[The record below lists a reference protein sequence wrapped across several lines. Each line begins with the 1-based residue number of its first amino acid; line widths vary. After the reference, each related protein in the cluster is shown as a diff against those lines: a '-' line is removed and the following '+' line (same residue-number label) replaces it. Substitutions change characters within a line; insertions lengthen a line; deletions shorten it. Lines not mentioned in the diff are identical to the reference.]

1 MNYNNEL
8 KEKIEGYLLTN
19 VNELMVLIN
28 DICSYNYKS
37 KLEYLQAYSMEEVNE
52 FALNYDFTDLFQMID
67 FKEFTIDDD
76 YFNINTYGYIVS
88 YTEEELKEIYRI
100 EFDTIFNV
108 IIEEIKKYGYETVK
122 ENYYFSLELQEI
134 FNSYIENNNLK

>member
-8 KEKIEGYLLTN
+8 KEKIEGYLLSN
-19 VNELMVLIN
+19 VNELMALID
-28 DICSYNYKS
+28 DICSYNYKC
-37 KLEYLQAYSMEEVNE
+37 KLEYLQAYSMEEINE

-67 FKEFTIDDD
+67 FIEFTIDDD

-88 YTEEELKEIYRI
+88 YNEEELRELYRI

-108 IIEEIKKYGYETVK
+108 IIEEIKKYGYEK
-122 ENYYFSLELQEI
+122 IKDIYYFSPELKEL
-134 FNSYIENNNLK
+134 FNPYIENNNLK

>member
-1 MNYNNEL
+1 MNYNEL

-19 VNELMVLIN
+19 VNELMVLID

-88 YTEEELKEIYRI
+88 YTEEELKELYRI

-108 IIEEIKKYGYETVK
+108 IIEEIKKYGYEKVK
-122 ENYYFSLELQEI
+122 YIYYFSPELKEL
-134 FNSYIENNNLK
+134 FNPYIENNNLK

>member
-19 VNELMVLIN
+19 VNELMVLID

-67 FKEFTIDDD
+67 FIEFTIDDD

-108 IIEEIKKYGYETVK
+108 IIEEIKKYGYEK
-122 ENYYFSLELQEI
+122 IKDIYYFSPELKEL
-134 FNSYIENNNLK
+134 FNPYIENNNLK

>member
-8 KEKIEGYLLTN
+8 KEKLEGYLLEN
-19 VNELMVLIN
+19 VNELMVLID

-37 KLEYLQAYSMEEVNE
+37 KLEYLQAYSMEEVSE

-67 FKEFTIDDD
+67 FREFTIDDD
-76 YFNINTYGYIVS
+76 YFNLNTYGYIVS
-88 YTEEELKEIYRI
+88 YTEEELRELYRI

>member
-1 MNYNNEL
+1 MNYNEL
-8 KEKIEGYLLTN
+8 KEKLEGYLLEN
-19 VNELMVLIN
+19 VNELMVLID

-52 FALNYDFTDLFQMID
+52 FAYNYDFTDLFQMID

-76 YFNINTYGYIVS
+76 YFNFNTYGYIVS
-88 YTEEELKEIYRI
+88 YTEEELRELYRI

-108 IIEEIKKYGYETVK
+108 IIEEIKKYGYEKVK
-122 ENYYFSLELQEI
+122 ENYYFSPELKEL
-134 FNSYIENNNLK
+134 FNPYIENNNLK

>member
-1 MNYNNEL
+1 MNYNEL
-8 KEKIEGYLLTN
+8 KEKLEGYLLKN
-19 VNELMVLIN
+19 VNELMVLID

-52 FALNYDFTDLFQMID
+52 FAYNYDFTDLFQMID

-76 YFNINTYGYIVS
+76 YFNFNTYGYIVS
-88 YTEEELKEIYRI
+88 YTEEELRELYRI

>member
-1 MNYNNEL
+1 MNYNEL
-8 KEKIEGYLLTN
+8 KEKLQGYLLEN
-19 VNELMVLIN
+19 VNELMVLID

-52 FALNYDFTDLFQMID
+52 FACNYDFTDLFQMID
-67 FKEFTIDDD
+67 FREFTIDDD

-88 YTEEELKEIYRI
+88 YTEEELKELYRI

-108 IIEEIKKYGYETVK
+108 IIEEIKKYGYEKVK
-122 ENYYFSLELQEI
+122 ENYYFSPELKEL
-134 FNSYIENNNLK
+134 FNPYIENNNLK

>member
-1 MNYNNEL
+1 MKYNEL
-8 KEKIEGYLLTN
+8 KEKLEGYLLSN
-19 VNELMVLIN
+19 VNELMVLIG

-52 FALNYDFTDLFQMID
+52 FASNYDFTDLFQLID
-67 FKEFTIDDD
+67 FREFTIDDD

>member
-1 MNYNNEL
+1 MNYNEL
-8 KEKIEGYLLTN
+8 KEKLEGYLLEN
-19 VNELMVLIN
+19 VNELMVLID

-67 FKEFTIDDD
+67 FREFTIDDD

>member
-1 MNYNNEL
+1 MNYNEL
-8 KEKIEGYLLTN
+8 KEKLEGYLLTN
-19 VNELMVLIN
+19 INELMVLID

-67 FKEFTIDDD
+67 FREFTIDDD
-76 YFNINTYGYIVS
+76 YFNLNTYGYIVS

>member
-19 VNELMVLIN
+19 INELMVLID

-108 IIEEIKKYGYETVK
+108 IIEEIKKYGYEKVK
-122 ENYYFSLELQEI
+122 DIYYFSPELKEL
-134 FNSYIENNNLK
+134 FNPYIENNNLK

>member
-1 MNYNNEL
+1 MKYNEL
-8 KEKIEGYLLTN
+8 KEKLKGYLLEN
-19 VNELMVLIN
+19 VNELMVLID

-37 KLEYLQAYSMEEVNE
+37 KLEYLQAYSMDEVNE

-67 FKEFTIDDD
+67 FREFTIDDD
-76 YFNINTYGYIVS
+76 YFNLNTYGYIVS

>member
-19 VNELMVLIN
+19 VNELMVLID

-52 FALNYDFTDLFQMID
+52 FACNYDFTDLFQMID

-88 YTEEELKEIYRI
+88 YTEEELRELYRI

-122 ENYYFSLELQEI
+122 ENYYFSPELKEL
-134 FNSYIENNNLK
+134 FNPYIENNNLK

>member
-1 MNYNNEL
+1 MKYNEL
-8 KEKIEGYLLTN
+8 KEKLEGYLLKN
-19 VNELMVLIN
+19 VNELIVLID

-37 KLEYLQAYSMEEVNE
+37 ELEYLQAYSMEEVNE

-76 YFNINTYGYIVS
+76 YFNFNTYGYIVS
-88 YTEEELKEIYRI
+88 YTEEELKELYRI

>member
-1 MNYNNEL
+1 MKYNEL
-8 KEKIEGYLLTN
+8 KEKLEGYLLEN
-19 VNELMVLIN
+19 VNELMVLID

-76 YFNINTYGYIVS
+76 YFNFNTYGYIVS
-88 YTEEELKEIYRI
+88 YTEEELKELYRI

>member
-1 MNYNNEL
+1 MNYNEL
-8 KEKIEGYLLTN
+8 KEKLEGYLLRN
-19 VNELMVLIN
+19 INELMVLID

-67 FKEFTIDDD
+67 FREFTIDDD
-76 YFNINTYGYIVS
+76 YFNLNTYGYIVS

-100 EFDTIFNV
+100 EFDIIFNV
-108 IIEEIKKYGYETVK
+108 IIEEIKKYGYEKVK
-122 ENYYFSLELQEI
+122 DIYYFSPELQEI
-134 FNSYIENNNLK
+134 FNSYIEI

>member
-1 MNYNNEL
+1 MKYNEL
-8 KEKIEGYLLTN
+8 KEKLEGYLLEN
-19 VNELMVLIN
+19 VNELMVLID
-28 DICSYNYKS
+28 DICSYNYKC

-100 EFDTIFNV
+100 EFNTIFNV

>member
-1 MNYNNEL
+1 MNYNEL
-8 KEKIEGYLLTN
+8 KEKLEGYLLTN
-19 VNELMVLIN
+19 VNELMVLID

-67 FKEFTIDDD
+67 FREFTIDDD
-76 YFNINTYGYIVS
+76 YFNLNTYGYIVS

>member
-1 MNYNNEL
+1 MNYNEL
-8 KEKIEGYLLTN
+8 KEKLEGYLLTN
-19 VNELMVLIN
+19 INELMVLID

-67 FKEFTIDDD
+67 FREFTIDDD
-76 YFNINTYGYIVS
+76 YFNLNTYGYIVS

-134 FNSYIENNNLK
+134 FNSYIEI

>member
-1 MNYNNEL
+1 MNYNEL
-8 KEKIEGYLLTN
+8 KEKLEGYLLEN
-19 VNELMVLIN
+19 VNELMVLID

-37 KLEYLQAYSMEEVNE
+37 KLEYLQTYSMEEVNE
-52 FALNYDFTDLFQMID
+52 FACNYDFTDLFQMID
-67 FKEFTIDDD
+67 FNEFTIDDD

>member
-1 MNYNNEL
+1 MKYNEL
-8 KEKIEGYLLTN
+8 KEKLEGYLLEN
-19 VNELMVLIN
+19 VNELMVLID
-28 DICSYNYKS
+28 DICSYNYKC

-52 FALNYDFTDLFQMID
+52 FASNYDFTDLFQLID

>member
-1 MNYNNEL
+1 MNYNEL
-8 KEKIEGYLLTN
+8 KEKLEGYLLRN
-19 VNELMVLIN
+19 VNELMVLID

>member
-1 MNYNNEL
+1 MKNNNEL
-8 KEKIEGYLLTN
+8 KEKIKGYLLSN
-19 VNELMVLIN
+19 VNELMVLID

-52 FALNYDFTDLFQMID
+52 FACNYDFTDLFQMID

-76 YFNINTYGYIVS
+76 YFNFNTYGYIVS
-88 YTEEELKEIYRI
+88 YTEEELRELYRI
-100 EFDTIFNV
+100 EFDTIFDV
-108 IIEEIKKYGYETVK
+108 IIEEIKKYTYEKVK
-122 ENYYFSLELQEI
+122 DVYYFSPELKEL

>member
-8 KEKIEGYLLTN
+8 KEKLEGYLLIN
-19 VNELMVLIN
+19 VNELIALID

-52 FALNYDFTDLFQMID
+52 FASNYDFTDLFQMID
-67 FKEFTIDDD
+67 FREFTIDDD

-108 IIEEIKKYGYETVK
+108 IIEEIKKYGYEK
-122 ENYYFSLELQEI
+122 IKDIYYFSPELKEL
-134 FNSYIENNNLK
+134 FNPYIENNNLK

>member
-1 MNYNNEL
+1 MKYNEL
-8 KEKIEGYLLTN
+8 KEKLEGYLLEN
-19 VNELMVLIN
+19 VNELMVLID

-76 YFNINTYGYIVS
+76 YFNFNTYGYIVS
-88 YTEEELKEIYRI
+88 YTEEELRELYRI

>member
-1 MNYNNEL
+1 MKYNEL
-8 KEKIEGYLLTN
+8 KEKLEGYLLRN
-19 VNELMVLIN
+19 VNELMVLID

-52 FALNYDFTDLFQMID
+52 FAYNYDFTDLFQMID

>member
-1 MNYNNEL
+1 MNYNEL
-8 KEKIEGYLLTN
+8 KEKLEGYLLEN
-19 VNELMVLIN
+19 VNELMVLID

-52 FALNYDFTDLFQMID
+52 FAYNYDFTDLFQMID
-67 FKEFTIDDD
+67 FREFTIDDD

-88 YTEEELKEIYRI
+88 YTEEELRELYRI

>member
-1 MNYNNEL
+1 MNYNEL
-8 KEKIEGYLLTN
+8 KEKLEGYLLTN
-19 VNELMVLIN
+19 INELMVLID

>member
-1 MNYNNEL
+1 MKYNEL
-8 KEKIEGYLLTN
+8 KEKLQGYLLEN
-19 VNELMVLIN
+19 VNELMVLID

-122 ENYYFSLELQEI
+122 ENYYFSPELKEL
-134 FNSYIENNNLK
+134 FNPYIENNNLK

>member
-19 VNELMVLIN
+19 VNELMVLID

>member
-1 MNYNNEL
+1 MKYNEL
-8 KEKIEGYLLTN
+8 KEKLEGYLLEN
-19 VNELMVLIN
+19 VNELMVLID

>member
-1 MNYNNEL
+1 MKYNEL
-8 KEKIEGYLLTN
+8 KEKLEGYLLEN
-19 VNELMVLIN
+19 VNELMVLID
-28 DICSYNYKS
+28 DICSYNYKC

-52 FALNYDFTDLFQMID
+52 FASNYDFTDLFQLID
-67 FKEFTIDDD
+67 FREFTIDDD

>member
-1 MNYNNEL
+1 MNYNEL
-8 KEKIEGYLLTN
+8 KEKLEGYLLEN
-19 VNELMVLIN
+19 VHELMVLID

-52 FALNYDFTDLFQMID
+52 FAYNYDFTDLFQMID

-76 YFNINTYGYIVS
+76 YFNFNTYGYIVS
-88 YTEEELKEIYRI
+88 YTEEELRELYRI

>member
-1 MNYNNEL
+1 MKYNEL
-8 KEKIEGYLLTN
+8 KEKLEGYLLEN
-19 VNELMVLIN
+19 VNELMVLID
-28 DICSYNYKS
+28 DICSYNYKC
-37 KLEYLQAYSMEEVNE
+37 KLEYLQAYSMGEIND
-52 FALNYDFTDLFQMID
+52 FALNYDFTDLFQLID
-67 FKEFTIDDD
+67 FREFTIDDD

-134 FNSYIENNNLK
+134 FNAYIENNNLK